1 VRPLLRTLV
10 AAALALS
17 LAACGTATMDG
28 GAAAVV
34 DGVTVSRDV
43 LERAVFELEGEGTEV
58 PADQRAA
65 FVGDTQRRVL
75 GFQIQAA
82 LIESVGRERGLEIG
96 ATELAAAREQ
106 IVTAVGSEEGL
117 TQAIAQAQL
126 TQELFDEVIVPQEAY
141 IAAIRADLL
150 GGQEFAT
157 RTVRHILVGSQ
168 QEADDV
174 VAELAAGGDFATL
187 AAERSTDPGSAANG
201 GELPPSPPGTFVA
214 EFDAAVWSAQIG
226 EIVGPVQTDF
236 GFHVLEVL
244 SEETID
250 TDDLEPGQAENLV
263 GALLEQVLV
272 DAYGAA
278 EITIAPGLGEWDPFT
293 RSVIEPGRVGT
304 GSTPSP
310 EADTGLG

>member
-10 AAALALS
+10 AVALALS
-17 LAACGTATMDG
+17 LAACGTATLAG
-28 GAAAVV
+28 GAAATV
-34 DGVTVSRDV
+34 DGVVVSRDV
-43 LERAVFELEGEGTEV
+43 LERAVHELAGDGAEV

-65 FVGDTQRRVL
+65 LVGETQRRVL

-82 LIESVGRERGLEIG
+82 LIESIGHERGIEVG
-96 ATELAAAREQ
+96 ADELAAAREQ

-141 IAAIRADLL
+141 IAAIRAELL
-150 GGQEFAT
+150 GEQELVT
-157 RTVRHILVGSQ
+157 RTARHILVGSQ

-174 VAELAAGGDFATL
+174 VAELAAGADFATL

-201 GELPPSPPGTFVA
+201 GELPPSPQGTFVPQ
-214 EFDAAVWSAQIG
+214 FDEAVWSAEIG
-226 EIVGPVQTDF
+226 ELVGPVQTDF
-236 GFHVLEVL
+236 GFHVIEVL
-244 SEETID
+244 AEDTIA
-250 TDDLEPGQAENLV
+250 TADLEPGQADNLV
-263 GALLEQVLV
+263 GASLEQLLV
-272 DAYGAA
+272 ETFEAA
-278 EITIAPGLGEWDPFT
+278 EIVIAPGLGEWDPFT
-293 RSVIEPGRVGT
+293 RSVVEPGQVGS